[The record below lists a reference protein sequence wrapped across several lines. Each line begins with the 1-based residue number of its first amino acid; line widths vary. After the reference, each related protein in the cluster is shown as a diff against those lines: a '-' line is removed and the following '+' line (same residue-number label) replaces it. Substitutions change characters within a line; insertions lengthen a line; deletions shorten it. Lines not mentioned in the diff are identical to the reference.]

1 MNAYLINL
9 WDRLRTSFWF
19 VPAVM
24 GIVAVAASFALPVV
38 DERVDD
44 RYLTWIDT
52 TTLAARST
60 LSAIAGAMMTV
71 TGTVFSITVV
81 TLSLTSQ
88 QFGPRLLRTFMDDFI
103 TQFSMGAFLST
114 GLYCLMILRIVEEH
128 EEIGPPLISVAVAV
142 LLTLFSMSVLI
153 YYIHH
158 VALAIQAPHV
168 IVAVA
173 RDLDHSIDRLF
184 PQHIGQPADDDE
196 LDETRAAE
204 QQRQLGEVFHMACC
218 DREGYIQA
226 IDAVGLMHLA
236 TSRDLVIQLRKRPG
250 HFVSREGPLAEVWNV
265 SDNELGDVE
274 RQLNE
279 CVIVGRRRTPRQDV
293 ECAIGELVE
302 VAVRA
307 LSAGINDPHT
317 AISCIDRL
325 GAAMGRLAERRPPR
339 PLRCDDD
346 GRLRVIAPNFT
357 FPDVLD
363 AAFNQIRQYGGGS
376 PAVMIRLL
384 EILANVMQRAI
395 RAEDRSAILRH
406 ADMTLRAIEANIT
419 EEEDLKVVRERYGR
433 VAASV
438 RRSRKSSSASQ

>member
-1 MNAYLINL
+1 MGLI
-9 WDRLRTSFWF
+9 
-19 VPAVM
+19 
-24 GIVAVAASFALPVV
+24 AVAASFALPAI
-38 DERVDD
+38 DDRVDD
-44 RYLTWIDT
+44 QNIKWIET

-103 TQFSMGAFLST
+103 TQFTMGMFLST
-114 GLYCLMILRIVEEH
+114 GLYCLMILRIVEDH
-128 EEIGPPLISVAVAV
+128 EDVGPPHIAVGVAV

-158 VALAIQAPHV
+158 VAMAIQAPHV
-168 IVAVA
+168 VLAVA
-173 RDLDHSIDRLF
+173 HDLDHSIDRLF
-184 PQHIGQPADDDE
+184 PGHIGQPASDDE
-196 LDETRAAE
+196 LNASRAVE
-204 QQRQLGEVFHMACC
+204 QQQSLDNEFLEVRC

-226 IDAVGLMHLA
+226 IDAAGLMHLA
-236 TSRDLVIQLRKRPG
+236 TSHELVLRLQKRPG
-250 HFVSREGPLAEVWNV
+250 HFVSREGTLAVVWDV
-265 SDNELGDVE
+265 PENELADVE
-274 RQLNE
+274 RRLNE
-279 CVIVGRRRTPRQDV
+279 CVIVGHRRTPRQDV

-302 VAVRA
+302 VAVRS
-307 LSAGINDPHT
+307 LSPGINDPHT
-317 AISCIDRL
+317 AINCIDRL
-325 GAAMGRLAERRPPR
+325 GAAMGRLAERKSPS

-357 FPDVLD
+357 FPAVLD
-363 AAFNQIRQYGGGS
+363 AAFNQIRQYGGDS

-384 EILANVMQRAI
+384 EVLAAVMEHAT
-395 RAEDRSAILRH
+395 RAEDRAAVLLH
-406 ADMTLRAIEANIT
+406 ADMTLRAIEVNIA

-438 RRSRKSSSASQ
+438 RRSRKSTSA